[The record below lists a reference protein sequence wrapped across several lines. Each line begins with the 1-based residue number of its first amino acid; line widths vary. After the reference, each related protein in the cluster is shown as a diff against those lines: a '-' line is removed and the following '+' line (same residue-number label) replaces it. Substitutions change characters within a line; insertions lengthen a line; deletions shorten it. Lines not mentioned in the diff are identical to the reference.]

1 MSDRQQGFTLIEL
14 MIVVAIIGILAAI
27 ALPSYVNYSIRTQVA
42 EGISVAGAVKTAVS
56 EYYHERG
63 GFPADNTAASVPA
76 PGDISSKYVTSVAVA
91 DDVITIT
98 YGGQANGR
106 INGENITLTAADN
119 TGSLEWT
126 CASGGVIQPEH
137 LPGACR

>member
-1 MSDRQQGFTLIEL
+1 MRDRQNGFTLIEL

-63 GFPADNTAASVPA
+63 GFPTDNTAASVPA
-76 PGDISSKYVTSVAVA
+76 PGAISSKYVTSVAVA

-106 INGENITLTAADN
+106 ISGETVTLTAADN